1 MTVATELSSSGATLA
16 MKVSRRLA
24 LGVLSTM
31 ALAVPAK
38 VLRAAPDTTWPSR
51 SVRLVTLAAA
61 GSGGDAV
68 GRTIADALSRRW
80 HQPVVVDNRPG
91 GEGIVSIE
99 TFLAARHD
107 QHTLLFNPSSVWT
120 ALHLIHEHLTF
131 DPARDLVPLSF
142 IVQDFI
148 ALAASPR
155 LGASTLGDVV
165 ALGQAAPARLTWA
178 CAPGVPFLAFTE
190 FQRSAGL
197 ELTYVPYRNPMA
209 SLADLAEGRVDL
221 AFLPLASLHGPA
233 QAGRLRVV
241 AIASE
246 DRAPLAPNIPTARE
260 SNFPALSLIAG
271 LCLFGPREMPLTL
284 RDQIVADVGETLVQP
299 DIVNRLRAM
308 GYIPGALSPTA
319 FVAFLERERARW
331 TKVAQ
336 AYGVRPRP

>member
-1 MTVATELSSSGATLA
+1 MTVATERSSSGAMLA
-16 MKVSRRLA
+16 MKLSRRRA

-38 VLRAAPDTTWPSR
+38 TLQASPDPAWPRR

-61 GSGGDAV
+61 GGGANAV
-68 GRTIADALSRRW
+68 ARTMAGALSRRW
-80 HQPVVVDNRPG
+80 RQPVVVDNRPG

-120 ALHLIHEHLTF
+120 ALHLIHGDLTF
-131 DPARDLVPLSF
+131 DPSRDLVPLSF
-142 IVQDFI
+142 VVQDFI
-148 ALAASPR
+148 ALAASPQ

-165 ALGQAAPARLTWA
+165 ALARAAPGRVTWA

-221 AFLPLASLHGPA
+221 AFLPLASLNGPA

-246 DRAPLAPNIPTARE
+246 DRAPLAPNVPTARE
-260 SNFPALSLIAG
+260 SNFPALSLVAG

-284 RDQIVADVGETLVQP
+284 RAQIVADVDESLVQP
-299 DIVNRLRAM
+299 DIVSRLSAM
-308 GYIPGALSPTA
+308 GYIPGALSPTE
-319 FVAFLERERARW
+319 FVAFLERERRRW

-336 AYGVRPRP
+336 AYGARPTP